1 MKASFEIM
9 MKKLAAF
16 LCVALV
22 AMFYACG
29 GDSSS
34 SQEPND
40 GDSAAESSS
49 SGKGG
54 KKGSSSSVEPI
65 VDIKE
70 GSVVDADSIDLSEF
84 EPEGSVVDSR
94 TRTSYD
100 LMVSGI
106 TIWVNENLNYKTTH
120 PMSSCYDYTDSLCVK
135 YGRLYFDVEK
145 DICPDGYKLP
155 SAEDYRLLV
164 ESKDSYNAQYAGSCM
179 TQKDEPLACT
189 GLNDTAFYA
198 VRGDSIVAISKKGYV
213 KAFENDGRFVS
224 VRCVKEKTIVEK
236 EKELPKCT
244 DAYKGRTVFVI
255 EKDSAY
261 TCKKG
266 EWEYAAGYSACKD
279 GEKYVYSSKEKD
291 LLYTCTEGMWH
302 VATLDD
308 IDKPCID
315 ENRHKNVV
323 FNGNRYAC
331 SKTGWVELEY
341 PASELGECYSEIFGT
356 VTKSD
361 SNRTY
366 ICKNTGNWEFAGP
379 FDLYGGCSQKY
390 HGKVVTIDSV
400 DYFCSTKEYVYE
412 EKYYW
417 QSNKG
422 NVSEEHGFCTDDRI
436 LEKVIYADNFYY
448 CTYHNEWQVATDN
461 KNYLPLCNASRWDTT
476 YNVGNKEYWCSSR
489 KGDWQLVEHW
499 LFDGQKDSIGC
510 KLNRYGEKY
519 TLNNVEYI
527 CALNSGVFEFRKMNQ
542 YESRFGACGLDTL
555 YTFFEDDTSYTCTD
569 GVWSNRKLGVCEA
582 EYGVCA
588 KENNRVEVFGD
599 SACICD
605 AGRWEKRKLEIIEKK
620 FDVCTKENAYVIF
633 YGNDRYSCSNG
644 VISSREIV
652 ATDYRSLFGECKGT
666 LQGKDT
672 VHYGLKFVCDTN
684 VVSTISY
691 DWYRYRDVDSLAGTH
706 CSETIVDK
714 DVQTKDGAHYKCT
727 LNSSKKKYEWVMQKM
742 SEYMSECNEA
752 NKGLIESNGVTRSVC
767 LGDRWAPADTFHVKD
782 DRNGKVYAA
791 VTIGGATW
799 MAEPLSYVPE
809 GKPVYALRSRNPVTE
824 LSDGETGYYSWS
836 VAMDLDKKYD
846 TTSVENIIK
855 GNTVVQGVCMA
866 GWHVPTVD
874 EVNQLFYEISKGF
887 KDYSRCFGDDD
898 MVGIHFEKRDEV
910 SLHRNSET
918 GEEYVAEN
926 LKTQMEM
933 MWSAS
938 ESYNRFDKTK
948 MAIKISVAEKVKSQ
962 TDENKY
968 RLQPVRCVKDDE

>member
-1 MKASFEIM
+1 MKASFEIL

-54 KKGSSSSVEPI
+54 NKGSSSSVEPI

-70 GSVVDADSIDLSEF
+70 GSVIDADSIDLSEF
-84 EPEGSVVDSR
+84 GEDGAVVDKR
-94 TRTSYD
+94 NRKSYD
-100 LMVSGI
+100 LLVSGI
-106 TIWVNENLNYKTTH
+106 TVWVNENLDYKTTH
-120 PMSSCYDYTDSLCVK
+120 PMSTCYDYTDSLCVK
-135 YGRLYFDVEK
+135 YGRLYIDVEK

-179 TQKDEPLACT
+179 TQKEEPMACS

-198 VRGDSIVAISKKGYV
+198 VQGDSIVAISKKGYV

-224 VRCVKEKTIVEK
+224 VRCVKEKSIVEK

-261 TCKKG
+261 TCKG
-266 EWEYAAGYSACKD
+266 SDWEVVYKYAVCKD
-279 GEKYVYSSKEKD
+279 GETYVYAGKTD
-291 LLYTCTEGMWH
+291 ILYACADSMWH
-302 VATLDD
+302 VAALED

-331 SKTGWVELEY
+331 SKTGWVKLEY

-366 ICKNTGNWEFAGP
+366 ICKNTGRWESAGP
-379 FDLYGGCSQKY
+379 FDLYGGCSGKY
-390 HGKVVTIDSV
+390 NGNVVTIDAV
-400 DYFCSTKEYVYE
+400 DYFCSTRELVYE

-422 NVSEEHGFCTDDRI
+422 NVNEEHGFCTDERI
-436 LEKVIYADNFYY
+436 NEKVIYGDNFYY
-448 CTYHNEWQVATDN
+448 CTFHNEWQVAADD

-476 YNVGNKEYWCSSR
+476 YNVGNKEYWCNSR

-510 KLNRYGEKY
+510 KPDRYGEKY

-527 CALNSGVFEFRKMNQ
+527 CALSSGEFKFREQNK
-542 YESRFGACGLDTL
+542 YESRFGACGLDTV
-555 YTFFEDDTSYTCTD
+555 YTLFEDDSSYTCTD

-582 EYGVCA
+582 EYGTCA
-588 KENNRVEVFGD
+588 KGNNRVEVFGD
-599 SACICD
+599 STCICD
-605 AGRWEKRKLEIIEKK
+605 AGRWEKRKLEIVEKK
-620 FDVCTKENAYVIF
+620 FEICTSENNYVIF

-644 VISSREIV
+644 VITSREIV
-652 ATDYRSLFGECKGT
+652 ATDYRSLFGECKGA

-672 VHYGLKFVCDTN
+672 VHYGVEFVCDTN
-684 VVSTISY
+684 VASIISY
-691 DWYRYRDVDSLAGTH
+691 DWYRYQEVDSLAGTH
-706 CSETIVDK
+706 CSEKIVDK
-714 DVQTKDGAHYKCT
+714 DIQTKDGAHYKCT
-727 LNSSKKKYEWVMQKM
+727 LNSSKKKYEWVMQKL
-742 SEYMSECNEA
+742 SEFMSECNVTNE
-752 NKGLIESNGVTRSVC
+752 GLVESNGVTKSVC

-782 DRNGKVYAA
+782 ERDGKVYAA
-791 VTIGGATW
+791 ITIGGATW

-809 GKPVYALRSRNPVTE
+809 GKPVYATRSRNSVTE
-824 LSDGETGYYSWS
+824 LSDGETAYYPWV
-836 VAMDLDKKYD
+836 VAMGLDGIYD
-846 TTSVENIIK
+846 STSAEKII
-855 GNTVVQGVCMA
+855 GENTVVQGVCMD
-866 GWHVPTVD
+866 GWHVPTNA
-874 EVNQLFYEISKGF
+874 EFAKLFSEISKGF
-887 KDYSRCFGDDD
+887 KGYGLCFGDKD
-898 MVGIHFEKRDEV
+898 MVGIHFENRKEV
-910 SLHRNSET
+910 VLHHNYGT
-918 GEEYVAEN
+918 GVSTVADILSATN
-926 LKTQMEM
+926 EM
-933 MWSAS
+933 MWTAS
-938 ESYNRFDKTK
+938 ESSNRFDKNK
-948 MAIKISVAEKVKSQ
+948 MAINVLVSEAI
-962 TDENKY
+962 KY
-968 RLQPVRCVKDDE
+968 QDDGYKFSARPVRCVKDDE